1 MVPRRGMV
9 AMSIG
14 WTIEITT
21 ERLSSSGPRVRS
33 ELFDV
38 AIEDKILALEAAR
51 YRARGNIV
59 QIVAKDELAQ
69 STRLSPGRIRPR
81 LNARRVLGNPSEVM

>member
-1 MVPRRGMV
+1 M
-9 AMSIG
+9 ATG

-21 ERLSSSGPRVRS
+21 ERSSNSGPRLRS

-38 AIEDKILALEAAR
+38 AIEDKTLALEAAR

-69 STRLSPGRIRPR
+69 STRLSPGRIRSRP
-81 LNARRVLGNPSEVM
+81 NARRVLGNPSEVI